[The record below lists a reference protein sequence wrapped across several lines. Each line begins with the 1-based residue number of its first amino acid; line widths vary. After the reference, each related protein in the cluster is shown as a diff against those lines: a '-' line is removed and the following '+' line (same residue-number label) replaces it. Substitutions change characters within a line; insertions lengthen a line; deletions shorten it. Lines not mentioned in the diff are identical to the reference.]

1 MDTETIARTA
11 GVLEHIDP
19 NSIVIETN
27 VRPSAPLT
35 PEFIASI
42 RYHGVLVPT
51 LGYRDEQGR
60 VVVRAGQ
67 RRTLGAREA
76 GIATMPI
83 VLVDGDEDTVRR
95 IIEQLIENEQ
105 REALTDVE
113 RAAAWQQLSFEGL
126 SVTAIAKRTGTKN
139 DRIKAGLAV
148 AGSQT
153 ATAAVAEF
161 QMNLEHAAALVEF
174 EDDEQATAKLVEIAT
189 TRPSQFDHEVQRQ
202 RDQRELNAE
211 LAPVQANLAEQ
222 GFIVRTAQPGWGESV
237 VAVGNLATAE
247 GEEITIEHLT
257 GQEGVEALV
266 SKHWRTGEIVVQ
278 YYVTDPKALGFKQR
292 DARGEA
298 RTPMTDED
306 KAERRE
312 LIANNKAWAPAE
324 VVRRAWLTEFLSR
337 KTLPADAAA
346 FIATGLSQ
354 FRFDVS
360 RAGNNGNVLAHELL
374 GVERPEGYF
383 VEGLAAF
390 VESRPTKAQ
399 HVSLG
404 IVLAAIEDQT
414 SRETWRRPSHNSYT
428 YFARLAEW
436 GYALSDVEQ
445 LVIDRHLDQKAQREA
460 EAAERAAASTA
471 GEGFDDEEFGDD
483 E

>member
-1 MDTETIARTA
+1 MDTQTIARTA

-42 RYHGVLVPT
+42 RDNGVLVPT
-51 LGYRDEQGR
+51 FGYRDEQGR

-76 GIATMPI
+76 GVATMPI
-83 VLVDGDEDTVRR
+83 YVVDGDEGTVRR
-95 IIEQLIENEQ
+95 IVEQLIENEQ

-126 SVTAIAKRTGTKN
+126 SPAAIAKRTGAKK

-148 AGSQT
+148 AKSQT

-174 EDDEQATAKLVEIAT
+174 EDDEKATAKLVEFAT
-189 TRPSQFDHEVQRQ
+189 HRPSQFEHEVQRQ
-202 RDQRELNAE
+202 REQRALNAE
-211 LAPVQANLAEQ
+211 LAPIQANLAEQ
-222 GFIVRTAQPGWGESV
+222 GFIVRTTQPGWNESL
-237 VAVGNLATAE
+237 VAVGNLATAD
-247 GEEITIEHLT
+247 GEDITIEHLI
-257 GQEGVEALV
+257 GHEGVEALV
-266 SKHWRTGEIVVQ
+266 TKHWRTGEIVVN

-292 DARGEA
+292 DARGDA
-298 RTPMTDED
+298 RMPMTDAE

-312 LIANNKAWAPAE
+312 LIENNKAWAPAE
-324 VVRRAWLTEFLSR
+324 AVRRAWLTEFLSR
-337 KTLPADAAA
+337 KNLPTDAAA
-346 FIATGLSQ
+346 FIATGLTQ

-360 RAGNNGNVLAHELL
+360 RAANGGNALAHTLL
-374 GVERPEGYF
+374 GIEQPGTFYGEA
-383 VEGLAAF
+383 LAAF

-399 HVSLG
+399 HVSLAV
-404 IVLAAIEDQT
+404 VLAAIEDLT
-414 SRETWRRPSHNSYT
+414 SRETWRRPSVNSYT

-445 LVIDRHLDQKAQREA
+445 LVIDRYLDQKAKNEA
-460 EAAERAAASTA
+460 EAAEA
-471 GEGFDDEEFGDD
+471 GEPVDDLEHDDYEDFGDD